1 MSSVYVSRSVVGDG
15 VAQTGS
21 IPTGQVLW
29 QATRLVLDSTSRL
42 GLEGTARVIVED
54 AGGIANPVILG
65 TPKRP
70 TVSFTVPT
78 DYCLFLTCGRLVL
91 DNAMRVTLQGTAD
104 LILSDLFGTRSRIVL
119 AGNG

>member
-29 QATRLVLDSTSRL
+29 QLTRLTLDATSRL
-42 GLEGTARVIVED
+42 GLEGTARALIED
-54 AGGIANPVILG
+54 AGGISTPVILG
-65 TPKRP
+65 APKRP
-70 TVSFTVPT
+70 TTSFTVPT
-78 DYCLFLTCGRLVL
+78 DYFLTIDRRLIL
-91 DNAMRVTLQGTAD
+91 DNAMRATLAGTAD
-104 LILSDLFGTRSRIVL
+104 LLLSDDFGTRSRIVL